1 MEKSATIFVRPATPY
16 RATEGMVTFP
26 KPEEI
31 YDAFQQ
37 MVVLFIR
44 FFSRLIY
51 SSHGKAGSVAAP
63 SLILGCVPFTTYIP
77 CFSFVGGI
85 TSVRA
90 LEMKSV

>member
-1 MEKSATIFVRPATPY
+1 MEKSVKIFVRPATPC
-16 RATEGMVTFP
+16 RETEEMVTFP

-51 SSHGKAGSVAAP
+51 SSHGKASSVAAP
-63 SLILGCVPFTTYIP
+63 SLILGCVPFTTHIP

-90 LEMKSV
+90 LEMKRV